1 MNQIDSVWSSDDEEA
16 DDSYREWN
24 ASESLKG
31 DGWSHGC
38 EYASSFLT
46 SLVDLLNCNCS
57 TPVMGN

>member
-38 EYASSFLT
+38 EYISS
-46 SLVDLLNCNCS
+46 LLMWVC
-57 TPVMGN
+57 